1 MGWKL
6 AKSDKNRLKIAKTLI
21 FLIKHDEISHFLF
34 NFVHIVIKKPIMGK
48 NEYKNRIRVIL
59 ADRQVTNRAL
69 ADKLDVSE
77 MTISRWVT
85 NRFQPSMSQ
94 FVEIS
99 KILNVDIKDLIEID
113 PSEISGLADDDEQFY
128 ARIEKQS

>member
-1 MGWKL
+1 
-6 AKSDKNRLKIAKTLI
+6 
-21 FLIKHDEISHFLF
+21 
-34 NFVHIVIKKPIMGK
+34 MGK
-48 NEYKNRIRVIL
+48 NEYRNRIRVIL

>member
-1 MGWKL
+1 
-6 AKSDKNRLKIAKTLI
+6 
-21 FLIKHDEISHFLF
+21 
-34 NFVHIVIKKPIMGK
+34 MGK

-113 PSEISGLADDDEQFY
+113 PSEISGLADDDDQFY
-128 ARIEKQS
+128 ARIEKSN

>member
-6 AKSDKNRLKIAKTLI
+6 AKSDKNRLKIAKILI
-21 FLIKHDEISHFLF
+21 FLIKHDKISHFLF

-99 KILNVDIKDLIEID
+99 KILNVDIKDLIEVD

-128 ARIEKQS
+128 ARIEKSN

>member
-1 MGWKL
+1 
-6 AKSDKNRLKIAKTLI
+6 
-21 FLIKHDEISHFLF
+21 
-34 NFVHIVIKKPIMGK
+34 MGK
-48 NEYKNRIRVIL
+48 NEYKHRIRVIL

-113 PSEISGLADDDEQFY
+113 PSEISGLADDDDQFY

>member
-1 MGWKL
+1 
-6 AKSDKNRLKIAKTLI
+6 
-21 FLIKHDEISHFLF
+21 
-34 NFVHIVIKKPIMGK
+34 MGK

-99 KILNVDIKDLIEID
+99 KILNVDIKDLIEVD
-113 PSEISGLADDDEQFY
+113 PSEISGLADDDDQFY

>member
-1 MGWKL
+1 MG
-6 AKSDKNRLKIAKTLI
+6 
-21 FLIKHDEISHFLF
+21 E
-34 NFVHIVIKKPIMGK
+34 
-48 NEYKNRIRVIL
+48 NEYKNRIMVIL

-99 KILNVDIKDLIEID
+99 KILNVDIKDLIEVD

-128 ARIEKQS
+128 ARIEKSNRKTVIRHN

>member
-1 MGWKL
+1 M
-6 AKSDKNRLKIAKTLI
+6 AKQ
-21 FLIKHDEISHFLF
+21 
-34 NFVHIVIKKPIMGK
+34 G
-48 NEYKNRIRVIL
+48 YKNRIRVVL

-69 ADKLDVSE
+69 ADMMGVSE

-99 KILNVDIKDLIEID
+99 KLMNVDIKELIEVD
-113 PSEISGLADDDEQFY
+113 PYEISGMVAEPNPTGYRIAADQ
-128 ARIEKQS
+128 ATPIEANENKRY

>member
-1 MGWKL
+1 M
-6 AKSDKNRLKIAKTLI
+6 AKQ
-21 FLIKHDEISHFLF
+21 
-34 NFVHIVIKKPIMGK
+34 G
-48 NEYKNRIRVIL
+48 YKNRIRVVL

-69 ADKLDVSE
+69 ADMMGVSE

-99 KILNVDIKDLIEID
+99 KLMNVDIKELIEVD
-113 PSEISGLADDDEQFY
+113 PYEISGIVAELNPTGL
-128 ARIEKQS
+128 

>member
-1 MGWKL
+1 
-6 AKSDKNRLKIAKTLI
+6 
-21 FLIKHDEISHFLF
+21 
-34 NFVHIVIKKPIMGK
+34 MGK

-128 ARIEKQS
+128 ARIEKSN